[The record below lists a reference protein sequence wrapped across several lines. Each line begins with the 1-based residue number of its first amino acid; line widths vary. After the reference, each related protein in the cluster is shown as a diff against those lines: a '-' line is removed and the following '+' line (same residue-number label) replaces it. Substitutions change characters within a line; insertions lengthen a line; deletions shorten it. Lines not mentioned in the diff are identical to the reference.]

1 MFNNIES
8 NYTISRLQTSELHE
22 LIHFVVEQNYSHHSP
37 KTDKGTIE
45 EETLSLV
52 DEERMICSDNSLTY
66 VARSRLG
73 QIIGSIRS
81 CRWDRKATLPMLKIF
96 NINPAEIIEP
106 SEDVQF
112 WHVGRFAV
120 DSCCGISPI
129 ILFKQLMHFA
139 IIPIVEAGNAIML
152 AEVDNHLMRV
162 VNHLGIKTHPLGNS
176 IVYLGSL
183 TTPVYSLASDLHDYY
198 DRYKTSFV
206 ESNLSK

>member
-1 MFNNIES
+1 MFNNIETS
-8 NYTISRLQTSELHE
+8 YTISRLQTSELHE

-37 KTDKGTIE
+37 KIDTVAIE

-52 DEERMICSDNSLTY
+52 NEELKICSDNSLTY
-66 VARSRLG
+66 VARSQSG
-73 QIIGSIRS
+73 QIIGSIRT
-81 CRWDRKATLPMLKIF
+81 CRWNRKATLPMQKIF
-96 NINPAEIIEP
+96 DINPAEVIES
-106 SEDVQF
+106 SEEVQF

-120 DSCCGISPI
+120 NSYCGISPI

-176 IVYLGSL
+176 LVYLGSL